1 MAVRQG
7 REPWEGRA
15 RVRLGGPGAR
25 QGRVPVP
32 HSTAPFSLGG
42 HPRGVAGMGP
52 GLTREGGGGGRDAAE
67 GKGPQRRPQ
76 QPLDGRLPKRLGV
89 VSCRLQV
96 PLRLALGV
104 TGTAAGHRL
113 GAWAPSTGGGGAV
126 PPPPSSSQTGQVIR
140 GLR

>member
-52 GLTREGGGGGRDAAE
+52 GLTRGGWGG
-67 GKGPQRRPQ
+67 P
-76 QPLDGRLPKRLGV
+76 
-89 VSCRLQV
+89 SV
-96 PLRLALGV
+96 PWRCLLSAK
-104 TGTAAGHRL
+104 
-113 GAWAPSTGGGGAV
+113 GGGGAAWQSWSRGPAIGQGGRPY
-126 PPPPSSSQTGQVIR
+126 PPPPSTESRILPQSLSGAPHPPAIVAR
-140 GLR
+140 RWPAGGGREG

>member
-52 GLTREGGGGGRDAAE
+52 GLTRKGRGGGR
-67 GKGPQRRPQ
+67 GKGQ
-76 QPLDGRLPKRLGV
+76 QKGQGRTRSMSG
-89 VSCRLQV
+89 
-96 PLRLALGV
+96 
-104 TGTAAGHRL
+104 
-113 GAWAPSTGGGGAV
+113 
-126 PPPPSSSQTGQVIR
+126 I
-140 GLR
+140 

>member
-15 RVRLGGPGAR
+15 RVRLGGPAAR

-52 GLTREGGGGGRDAAE
+52 GLTRTGEGGE
-67 GKGPQRRPQ
+67 GVK
-76 QPLDGRLPKRLGV
+76 
-89 VSCRLQV
+89 
-96 PLRLALGV
+96 
-104 TGTAAGHRL
+104 
-113 GAWAPSTGGGGAV
+113 
-126 PPPPSSSQTGQVIR
+126 PPMMTLMR
-140 GLR
+140 